1 MSQTVVVP
9 PAALPWLLGGPPA
22 EMGPEPLDSH
32 LGRLGPRPL
41 GGPGLLSAL
50 RSAGIRGRGGARFP
64 TWRKW
69 RAVFE
74 RSGGGAVVLVNGAE
88 GEPASW
94 KDRVLMAMRPH
105 LVLDG
110 AELAAD
116 TVGATEVVLYVGRE
130 LVDARAALEGAVK
143 ERSGRR
149 RDRGRRWRLVMA
161 PPRYVAG
168 EETAAIRFVDG
179 GPARP
184 TFRPPRPFERGVRGR
199 PTLVQNVE
207 TLALVALLARFGAE
221 WFRTVGIPS
230 APGPLLV
237 TVTGAVQ
244 RPGVY
249 EVPHGIS
256 LAHILDT
263 AEPTGSMAG
272 VLLGGYFGAWVAPS
286 QVASVLLDDEAL
298 EKSGLG
304 LGCGVVFVLPEEAC
318 PVMETAR
325 ILGFLSHESAR
336 QCGPCQHGLRAIAE
350 VAHRV
355 AIGRGGADDVAL
367 LRRWAGQL
375 RGGRGAC
382 RHPDGAVALLTSALE
397 TFAGHVR
404 LHLVAGSCPAN
415 RTATWLPF
423 PSPQEGWR

>member
-1 MSQTVVVP
+1 MSQIVAAP

-22 EMGPEPLDSH
+22 EMGPEPLESH
-32 LGRLGPRPL
+32 LQRLGPCPA
-41 GGPGLLSAL
+41 GGAELLSAL
-50 RSAGIRGRGGARFP
+50 RSTGIRGRGGARFP
-64 TWRKW
+64 AWRKW
-69 RAVFE
+69 RAVGE
-74 RSGGGAVVLVNGAE
+74 RSGGRAVVLANGAE

-94 KDRVLMAMRPH
+94 KDQVLMAMRPH

-130 LVDARAALEGAVK
+130 LTDARQALERAIA
-143 ERSGRR
+143 ERGGRRWGRR
-149 RDRGRRWRLVMA
+149 RVRLVTA

-168 EETAAIRFVDG
+168 EETAAVRFVDG

-207 TLALVALLARFGAE
+207 TLALVALLARFGTE
-221 WFRTVGIPS
+221 WFRSVGVPS
-230 APGPLLV
+230 TPGPLLV
-237 TVTGAVQ
+237 TVGGAVR

-256 LAHILDT
+256 LDQVLGT
-263 AEPTGSMAG
+263 AEPVGPMAG
-272 VLLGGYFGAWVAPS
+272 ILLGGYFGAWVAPS
-286 QVASVLLDDEAL
+286 RAASVVLDDEAL
-298 EKSGLG
+298 AASGVG
-304 LGCGVVFVLPEEAC
+304 LGCGVVFVLPDEAC

-325 ILGFLSHESAR
+325 ILGFLAHESAR
-336 QCGPCQHGLRAIAE
+336 QCGPCQYGLQALAE

-355 AIGRGGADDVAL
+355 AIGHGGADDVAL

-382 RHPDGAVALLTSALE
+382 RHPDGAVGLLTSALD
-397 TFAGHVR
+397 TFADHVR
-404 LHLVAGSCPAN
+404 LHLRPSPCPAS
-415 RTATWLPF
+415 RAATWLPF
-423 PSPQEGWR
+423 PPPQEGWG